1 MISSPFN
8 PNSSLAASITTL
20 LFVTLII
27 GGIVFLIVLGPTL
40 YSYIRFRARPGDDEE
55 PYQNLGNTRLEILWT
70 VTPAVV
76 LATLFGLT
84 LMTMQRS
91 DPPLPQ
97 NAQPDLI
104 VTGHQWWWEFQYPD
118 SGIVTANEIHI
129 PTGKRLLVQ
138 VTSADVIHNFWV
150 PQLARKVDA
159 TPGYTSHIW
168 LEADKP
174 GTYLGACNEFCG
186 AQHAWMR
193 IRVIADSPADFA
205 TWEQSQQQV
214 PAIPT
219 TGDAAKGA
227 QLFQSLTCSNCHNI
241 SGTAANAHIGP
252 DLTHLGSRQTLAA
265 GVLDNTPGDLAAW
278 LGNPQAVKPGVH
290 MPNLNLKPDEVHALV
305 TYLES
310 LQ

>member
-8 PNSSLAASITTL
+8 PNSPLASSITTL

-55 PYQNLGNTRLEILWT
+55 PYQNLGNTRLEVLWT

-76 LATLFGLT
+76 LAALFGLT
-84 LMTMQRS
+84 LLTMRRS
-91 DPPLPQ
+91 DPPVPD

-150 PQLARKVDA
+150 PQLGRKVDA

-168 LEADKP
+168 LEANKP
-174 GTYLGACNEFCG
+174 GTYLGACNEYCG
-186 AQHAWMR
+186 TQHAWMR

-205 TWEQSQQQV
+205 AWEQSQQQV
-214 PAIPT
+214 PVIPT
-219 TGDAAKGA
+219 TGDAAKGS

-241 SGTAANAHIGP
+241 DGTAANAHIGP
-252 DLTHLGSRQTLAA
+252 DLTHLGSRETLAA
-265 GVLDNTPGDLAAW
+265 GVLNNTPGDLAAW
-278 LGNPQAVKPGVH
+278 LGNPQAIKPGAH
-290 MPNLNLKPDEVHALV
+290 MPNLNLTPDEVHALV
-305 TYLES
+305 AYLES